1 MDMSDDHGFG
11 GPRGSGRYSA
21 FHALWHLAEIGVV
34 EDLKTFASAAWD
46 AAEARI
52 DAGAEPTRIAMI
64 DTSVAADHPNLR
76 GAIDADLSFDLCAD
90 PLGRAEFRS
99 GRKLS
104 ALVAEAKG
112 SADPPSGLP
121 ARLAETWAALLD
133 HLEAASAGDGAAAPV
148 FGPSFAAHG
157 TVMAGLIGARPL
169 AAGEVEIAGI
179 ATAIPPDA
187 SIPAPA
193 PVGFAYSGVDPFC
206 EIVPIATHFDV
217 EPDSLVLALL
227 YALIVKADIVV
238 LARDFPDPRAL
249 FGGLADGEGGGI
261 AFSEAELA
269 KWDLLEELVLIIS
282 ERVPVV
288 CAAGNDG
295 GDGLLYPARLAR
307 PENGIVAVGARS
319 AAGQLSGYMPAAD
332 VTVYAPSGDGER
344 LDEAMQRLDVL
355 DPGYRPDD
363 QSSSYRD
370 RLRTFDAA
378 GSDLAPDAWT
388 HAPQD
393 LVSTDVPGR
402 AGNNASP
409 YSDVFGRDGA
419 VLDYR
424 SAFCRFS
431 GTSGAV
437 ALTAGLISLA
447 RTAGLAK
454 TGAPGDGPRIKAA
467 LRAGGGDP
475 KTATPALHWSAF

>member
-1 MDMSDDHGFG
+1 MDMSADHGFG
-11 GPRGSGRYSA
+11 GPRGSGRYA
-21 FHALWHLAEIGVV
+21 AYHALWHLVEIGVV
-34 EDLKTFASAAWD
+34 EDLKTFASPAWD
-46 AAEARI
+46 AAQARI
-52 DAGAEPTRIAMI
+52 DGGATPTRIAMI

-76 GAIDADLSFDLCAD
+76 GAVDPNLSFDLCVD
-90 PLGRAEFRS
+90 PMGRAEFWS
-99 GRKLS
+99 GAKLS

-112 SADPPSGLP
+112 SANPPPGLP
-121 ARLAETWAALLD
+121 VGLAETWRALLD
-133 HLEAASAGDGAAAPV
+133 HLEAASGDDGAADPV

-157 TVMAGLIGARPL
+157 TAMAGLIGARPL
-169 AAGEVEIAGI
+169 GVGEVEIAGI

-187 SIPAPA
+187 SIPASDL
-193 PVGFAYSGVDPFC
+193 VGFAYSGVDPFC

-227 YALIVKADIVV
+227 HALVVKADIVV

-261 AFSEAELA
+261 AFSEAEIA
-269 KWDLLEELVLIIS
+269 KWDLLKELVLAIS
-282 ERVPVV
+282 ERVPVI

-295 GDGLLYPARLAR
+295 SDELLYPACLAK

-319 AAGQLSGYMPAAD
+319 AAGQLSGYTPTAD

-355 DPGYRPDD
+355 GPGYRPDD
-363 QSSSYRD
+363 QSASFRD

-378 GSDLAPDAWT
+378 GADPVPDAWT

-409 YSDVFGRDGA
+409 YSDVFGQDGA

-437 ALTAGLISLA
+437 ALTAGLISLG
-447 RTAGLAK
+447 RTAGLVK
-454 TGAPGDGPRIKAA
+454 TGTPGDGSRIKAA
-467 LRAGGGDP
+467 LCSGGGDP
-475 KTATPALHWSAF
+475 TTATPALHWSAF